1 MGKKKEERGW
11 ERRRARSS
19 HIGTNA
25 ETFAKPILTSNLNR
39 ARGGCLEP
47 NSEEAFVLWNMR
59 QSPGAL
65 WSSQLYS
72 CAPSHTC
79 TLAEQELQI

>member
-1 MGKKKEERGW
+1 MEISKIGRRDGKKKKRRGW
-11 ERRRARSS
+11 KRRRARSS

-47 NSEEAFVLWNMR
+47 NSEEAFALWNVR

-65 WSSQLYS
+65 WSWQ
-72 CAPSHTC
+72 
-79 TLAEQELQI
+79 